1 MKFIAAVLM
10 LGLVSGTAFQFG
22 AFGSPRDWREY
33 ANTQSARWLPT
44 WRSDSK
50 PDEQKYVVA
59 PVDRGNI
66 VSSVSA
72 SGALTAVATILVA
85 SQVSGQISRI
95 IADYNTEVQKGDV
108 IAEIDPTSFQISV
121 EQAQAE
127 LLVAEASVL
136 IQERLRIKATAE
148 FNSAKSVIQTARYAA
163 EQERIAVAEARRDV
177 ERKRTLAIGGN
188 VSQVDLVKVQ
198 AAVERAIQS
207 LMAAEANSEAKAA
220 LAQAAEAHLYS
231 VEAQILHAKAVVL
244 QKESTLKAAKTE
256 LERTKIRSPT
266 NGVIIGRTI
275 EEGQQVTVTLQAQT
289 LFTVAQDLTEMQ
301 IKISVDE
308 ADIGRIL
315 EGQQVIYTVDSYPG
329 REFRG
334 EVKQIRKDAQPVQN
348 VVTYVV
354 VASAPNPGK
363 ILIPGMT
370 ANARIIIDSRRDV
383 VKVPVAALRFMPS
396 KEASTK
402 ESHVWVLGNDR
413 RPKAVPVKVG
423 LSDGK
428 MVEVASETPLEQVI
442 TGIDASA
449 PPPTLARRVIGSI

>member
-10 LGLVSGTAFQFG
+10 LGFVSGATFRFG
-22 AFGSPRDWREY
+22 AFGSPHDWREY
-33 ANTQSARWLPT
+33 ANTQSAMWLST
-44 WRSDSK
+44 WKSDSK
-50 PDEQKYVVA
+50 PEEQKYVVA
-59 PVDRGNI
+59 PVNQGNI

-72 SGALTAVATILVA
+72 SGELTAVTTILVG
-85 SQVSGQISRI
+85 SQVSGQMLRI
-95 IADYNTEVQKGDV
+95 IADYNTEVQRGDV
-108 IAEIDPTSFQISV
+108 IAEIDPTSFQIAV

-136 IQERLRIKATAE
+136 IQERLRIKAIAD
-148 FNSAKSVIQTARYAA
+148 FNSAKSVIEMARYAA
-163 EQERIAVAEARRDV
+163 EKERIAAAEARRDV
-177 ERKRTLAIGGN
+177 ERKRTLGGN
-188 VSQVDLVKVQ
+188 VSQVDFFKAQ
-198 AAVERAIQS
+198 AAVETAIQS

-220 LAQAAEAHLYS
+220 LAEAAEAHRHS
-231 VEAQILHAKAVVL
+231 VEAQIAHAKAVVL
-244 QKESTLKAAKTE
+244 QKQSTLKAAKTE

-308 ADIGRIL
+308 ADIGRIR
-315 EGQQVIYTVDSYPG
+315 EGQQVIYTVDSYPR

-334 EVKQIRKDAQPVQN
+334 EVKQIRMDAQPVQK

-354 VASAPNPGK
+354 VASAPNPDK

-402 ESHVWVLGNDR
+402 ESHVWVLGNDQ

-428 MVEVASETPLEQVI
+428 MVEVVSKTLLEHVI

-449 PPPTLARRVIGSI
+449 PPPTLARRVIGSM